1 MANIFIGIVGINTI
15 AAMIT
20 IFRERRDVASIWAWL
35 IVLCL
40 LPGFG
45 FLLYLFV
52 GKKISKENIFD
63 LRNQEKLGLTV
74 STREQKQLLA
84 EAKEKESYHYSQLEL
99 MSLFADMDD
108 TLYTRGDRV
117 ELLYNG
123 YDKFEQLLRDIQSAT
138 HHIHLQYYIF
148 KPDMLGK
155 KIMQALCDKAK
166 EGVEVLVLYDA
177 LGSRTLH
184 PNFFRRLKKLG
195 GKAAPFFGSAVPFV
209 NLRMNY
215 RNHRKI
221 AIIDGCIG
229 YVGGFNIGDEYL
241 GKSKLGYWRDTHLRI
256 TGEAVHSLQ
265 TRFFVDWNAAVKTED
280 ERGYQD
286 AYFPNVS
293 VSGTTEMHIVASG
306 PESDLDQ
313 IKLGYIKMITLA
325 KKNIY
330 LQTPYFIPD
339 ESVLDALKIAIRSG
353 VQVHIMIPN
362 KPDHIFVYR
371 ATEYYARMLQEIGAN
386 VYIYDKG
393 FLHAKVLSIDSRIA
407 CVGTANFDIRSF
419 ALNFEVSAFLYD
431 ADLAK
436 KIEEQ
441 FLVDV
446 SDSIV
451 ASDLYFKQQSRWKK
465 FKQAFS
471 RLFSP
476 IL

>member
-1 MANIFIGIVGINTI
+1 MTTILTLIILVNTI
-15 AAMIT
+15 AAIVT
-20 IFRERRDVASIWAWL
+20 IFRENRDVASIWAWL

-40 LPGFG
+40 LPGIG
-45 FLLYLFV
+45 FVLYLFL

-74 STREQKQLLA
+74 STREQKFLLA

-99 MSLFADMDD
+99 MTLFADMDD
-108 TLYTRGDRV
+108 TLYTRGDTV
-117 ELLYNG
+117 ELLFNG
-123 YDKFEQLLRDIQSAT
+123 QEKFDKLLQDIQSAK

-148 KPDMLGK
+148 KPDLLGK
-155 KIMQALCDKAK
+155 RIMTALCQKAK

-184 PNFFRRLKKLG
+184 PNFFRKLKKLG
-195 GKAAPFFGSAVPFV
+195 GKAAPFFGSSIPFV

-221 AIIDGCIG
+221 AVIDGRVG
-229 YVGGFNIGDEYL
+229 YIGGFNIGDEYL
-241 GKSKLGYWRDTHLRI
+241 GQSKLGFWRDTHLRI
-256 TGEAVHSLQ
+256 MGEAVHSLQ
-265 TRFFVDWNAAVKTED
+265 TRFFVDWNAAVKQVD
-280 ERGYQD
+280 EKGYQD
-286 AYFPNVS
+286 AYFPKVATY
-293 VSGTTEMHIVASG
+293 GQTETHIVSSG
-306 PESDLDQ
+306 PESDWDQ

-325 KKNIY
+325 KKEIY
-330 LQTPYFIPD
+330 VQTPYFIPD

-353 VQVHIMIPN
+353 VKVHIMIPN
-362 KPDHIFVYR
+362 RPDHIFVYR
-371 ATEYYARMLQEIGAN
+371 ATEYYVKQLQEIGAN
-386 VYIYDKG
+386 VYIYQKG
-393 FLHAKVLSIDSRIA
+393 FLHAKVISIDSRIA

-431 ADLAK
+431 NKLAQQ
-436 KIEEQ
+436 IEAQ

-446 SDSIV
+446 MDATV
-451 ASDLYFKQQSRWKK
+451 ATADYFKQQSRWKK

-476 IL
+476 VL